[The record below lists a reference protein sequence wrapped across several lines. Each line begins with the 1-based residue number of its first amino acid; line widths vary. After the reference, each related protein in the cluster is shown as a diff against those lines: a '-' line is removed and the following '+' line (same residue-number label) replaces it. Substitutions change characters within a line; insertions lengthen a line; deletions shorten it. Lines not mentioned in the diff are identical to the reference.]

1 MWYTNYEINNV
12 VQGGNIAQC
21 WKGIIR
27 IYIFPKNVFEKYCP
41 KCDATV
47 FDLGYITDHTLGTR
61 VAIKIS
67 TNHLW

>member
-1 MWYTNYEINNV
+1 MLFKEGTLHNV
-12 VQGGNIAQC
+12 ERESSGF
-21 WKGIIR
+21 
-27 IYIFPKNVFEKYCP
+27 IFSQKMSSKYCP

>member
-1 MWYTNYEINNV
+1 MLK
-12 VQGGNIAQC
+12 GNHQDL
-21 WKGIIR
+21 
-27 IYIFPKNVFEKYCP
+27 YFPKNVFEKNCL

-61 VAIKIS
+61 VAIMIS

>member
-1 MWYTNYEINNV
+1 MLFKEEKLHNV
-12 VQGGNIAQC
+12 ERESSGF
-21 WKGIIR
+21 
-27 IYIFPKNVFEKYCP
+27 IFSQKNPRKNCL

>member
-1 MWYTNYEINNV
+1 MLFKEGTLHNV
-12 VQGGNIAQC
+12 ERESSGF
-21 WKGIIR
+21 
-27 IYIFPKNVFEKYCP
+27 IFSQKMSSKKIVS

-47 FDLGYITDHTLGTR
+47 FDLGYITHHTLGTR

>member
-1 MWYTNYEINNV
+1 MLFKEGTLHNV
-12 VQGGNIAQC
+12 EGESSGF
-21 WKGIIR
+21 
-27 IYIFPKNVFEKYCP
+27 IFSQKMSPKKIVS